1 MKISLFY
8 EVSLSIKAS
17 FIYLLKLFFRSKNYL
32 RKNSL
37 NFKIYFRVADTI
49 AKLFL
54 FLSHYRQL
62 MSAKKESR
70 PFPWMSALL
79 VFRYQMVSSGVC
91 VRVCKVIT
99 IKERKRPLMK
109 GEWHMKDQKGKVKNG
124 VIIF

>member
-8 EVSLSIKAS
+8 EVSLSIKAN

-37 NFKIYFRVADTI
+37 DFKIYFRVADPI

-62 MSAKKESR
+62 MSAKKESINLSHGWALYW
-70 PFPWMSALL
+70 FSITKWSAL
-79 VFRYQMVSSGVC
+79 GCVC
-91 VRVCKVIT
+91 VCVC
-99 IKERKRPLMK
+99 
-109 GEWHMKDQKGKVKNG
+109 VK
-124 VIIF
+124 